1 MNASS
6 MGYPGQRG
14 LYSPAFEHDAC
25 GIGAVVLELGV
36 IEAQRPFLLRE
47 IFHRLSHPFFDFP
60 ENILA
65 MLRHI
70 PQSPS

>member
-25 GIGAVVLELGV
+25 GIGMIVDIAGRRSHKSSPRLWTFYAIWNTGAEQVRNRTRVM
-36 IEAQRPFLLRE
+36 AQA
-47 IFHRLSHPFFDFP
+47 S
-60 ENILA
+60 
-65 MLRHI
+65 
-70 PQSPS
+70 

>member
-1 MNASS
+1 MITMNGICKVVIVDDDRTAIENLCRELAL
-6 MGYPGQRG
+6 YPEMDVRG
-14 LYSPAFEHDAC
+14 T
-25 GIGAVVLELGV
+25 AV
-36 IEAQRPFLLRE
+36 IRE

-65 MLRHI
+65 VLRHI

>member
-25 GIGAVVLELGV
+25 GIGMIVDIAGRRSHKIVTQALDILCNLE
-36 IEAQRPFLLRE
+36 
-47 IFHRLSHPFFDFP
+47 HR
-60 ENILA
+60 
-65 MLRHI
+65 RCV
-70 PQSPS
+70 